1 VLTCRDIT
9 KIKENAKLSADNKML
24 SLMSSAVSHEMITPL
39 KCIISMAQALS
50 KKIPNESLKYDVDLI
65 STTSKMLLN
74 QVKGHLDRN
83 LLDANL
89 FEP

>member
-1 VLTCRDIT
+1 
-9 KIKENAKLSADNKML
+9 ML

-39 KCIISMAQALS
+39 KCLISMSQGLG
-50 KKIPNESLKYDVDLI
+50 KKITSESLKYEVELI
-65 STTSKMLLN
+65 SITSKMLLN

-89 FEP
+89 FQP